1 MTVLII
7 IVVALIA
14 IIIYMYFHRQRAKT
28 TAYRPYLDSLI
39 ALLENNEELAIKKL
53 KEAVNIDSGLFDAY
67 VRLGDLYRKRWDIPR
82 AMQIHQSLTARPTL
96 KKHEEKRLYYA
107 LAQDALD
114 ANRPNRAVS
123 FLREILK
130 IDKKDKEAYESIL
143 KVYEDMGGYKD
154 CITIYEE
161 GKFKPKS
168 ENRRAF
174 YYAALARNK
183 MESLAPE
190 DPEGEKEVFNL
201 LKKSLKIAPNSI
213 TGTYYMGNFY
223 ERKNDLR
230 KAREHYQKIIGR
242 HPDYA
247 FLIIPHYE
255 KVSFELG
262 SFNDI
267 IPVYEK
273 ISVKNPR
280 NFSVAF
286 ALASLYEKKN
296 DVEAA
301 QDIYLKLCELFP
313 RSVLP
318 KIRLLRSRAGDE
330 SIVEALDEIEQSLCS
345 HDYRCSNCGNTK
357 SEYSFLCEKCH
368 AIESFSPVL

>member
-7 IVVALIA
+7 IVFALIA

-28 TAYRPYLDSLI
+28 TAYHPYLDSLI
-39 ALLENNEELAIKKL
+39 ALLEKDEELAIKKL
-53 KEAVNIDSGLFDAY
+53 KETVNIDSGLFDAY
-67 VRLGDLYRKRWDIPR
+67 LRLGDLYRKRGDIPR

-96 KKHEEKRLYYA
+96 KKHEEKKLYYS
-107 LAQDALD
+107 LAQDALE

-123 FLREILK
+123 FLKEILK
-130 IDKKDKEAYESIL
+130 IDKKDKQAYESIL
-143 KVYEDMGGYKD
+143 RIYEDMGSYKD

-161 GKFKPKS
+161 GKFKPKN

-183 MESLAPE
+183 METLSA
-190 DPEGEKEVFNL
+190 DDDEGEKEVFNL
-201 LKKSLKIAPNSI
+201 LRKSLKISPNSI

-230 KAREHYQKIIGR
+230 RAREHYQKIISQ
-242 HPDYA
+242 HPDFA

-273 ISVKNPR
+273 ISVKDPR

-296 DVEAA
+296 DQEAA
-301 QDIYLKLCELFP
+301 QEIYLRLCELFP

-318 KIRLLRSRAGDE
+318 KIRLLKSRAGDE
-330 SIVEALDEIEQSLCS
+330 SIVEALDEIEQALCC
-345 HDYRCSNCGNTK
+345 HEYKCSNCGNTK
-357 SEYSFLCEKCH
+357 VEYSFLCEKCH

>member
-7 IVVALIA
+7 VVVALIA
-14 IIIYMYFHRQRAKT
+14 IIIYMYFHRQRVKM
-28 TAYRPYLDSLI
+28 TAYHPYLDSLI
-39 ALLENNEELAIKKL
+39 ALLENNEELAIKRL

-67 VRLGDLYRKRWDIPR
+67 IRLGDLYRKRGDIPR

-123 FLREILK
+123 FLKEILK

-143 KVYEDMGGYKD
+143 KVYEDMGSYKD
-154 CITIYEE
+154 CISIYEE
-161 GKFKPKS
+161 GKFKPKH

-174 YYAALARNK
+174 YYAALAQNK
-183 MESLAPE
+183 MENLAAE
-190 DPEGEKEVFNL
+190 DSDGERDVFNL
-201 LKKSLKIAPNSI
+201 LKKSLRIASSSI
-213 TGTYYMGNFY
+213 AGTYYMGNFY
-223 ERKNDLR
+223 ERKNDLK
-230 KAREHYQKIIGR
+230 KAREYYLKIISQ

-247 FLIIPHYE
+247 FLIIPHFE

-262 SFNDI
+262 AFNDI
-267 IPVYEK
+267 IPIYEK
-273 ISVKNPR
+273 IAAKDPR

-301 QDIYLKLCELFP
+301 QDIYLRLSELFP

-330 SIVEALDEIEQSLCS
+330 SIVEALDEIEQSLCC
-345 HDYRCSNCGNTK
+345 HEYRCSSCGDARAA
-357 SEYSFLCEKCH
+357 YSFLCEKCH